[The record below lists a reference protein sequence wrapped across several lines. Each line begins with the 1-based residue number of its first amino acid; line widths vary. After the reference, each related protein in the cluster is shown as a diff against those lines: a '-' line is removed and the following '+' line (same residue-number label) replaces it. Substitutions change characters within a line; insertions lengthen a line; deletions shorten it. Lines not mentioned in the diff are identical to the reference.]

1 MIDAVARGRRSALAL
16 VVLVGMMVALFT
28 ACCCLDLDHA
38 SAAEPLP
45 VAHVTDQVAGS
56 HDVTA
61 IRDGGHT
68 EEDCQ
73 ESVTTVAVGSASV
86 PGPLVV
92 AAVLAAASMAGQAT
106 PRIGTSGSE
115 SSPPP
120 PVPHLLCVMRT

>member
-1 MIDAVARGRRSALAL
+1 MIDAVVRGRRSALAL
-16 VVLVGMMVALFT
+16 VVLVGMMVALFS

-38 SAAEPLP
+38 SHADAVP
-45 VAHVTDQVAGS
+45 VAHVTAQVAGT

-61 IRDGGHT
+61 VRDGGHT
-68 EEDCQ
+68 EQDCQ
-73 ESVTTVAVGSASV
+73 ESVATVAVGSGSV

-92 AAVLAAASMAGQAT
+92 AAVLAGVPMAGQAT
-106 PRIGTSGSE
+106 PRIGTSGAE